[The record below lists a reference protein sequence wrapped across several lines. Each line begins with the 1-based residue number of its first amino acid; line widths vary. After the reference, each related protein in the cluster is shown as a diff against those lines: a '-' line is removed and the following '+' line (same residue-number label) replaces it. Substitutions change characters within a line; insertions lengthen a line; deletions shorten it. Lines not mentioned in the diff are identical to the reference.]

1 MHSKF
6 LTILILFNLIF
17 CQSLLNRAIG
27 ENIIFGSPRAYA
39 MGGTNSINGDNS
51 SLIKYNPSLMKR
63 AVNDKPLFIDF
74 QFNLNFNSERR
85 SILVKDYFGDFL
97 TYADYVHNVNVYN
110 YFQGGFIS
118 NINNFLAVGLSYLP
132 LASFNYDYIEEVRGS
147 TDIEDGDVGLKDPL
161 EGYHQFHS
169 SGNLNTISFGLS
181 FSNKTGRMKNINLGV
196 GFNQTLNMTIK
207 DEYRIDTLSTDF
219 ENLSL
224 ANSYFKEQS
233 LETLG
238 NFFSFGVSYSQK
250 DLLFSLNVE
259 GDLLI
264 QTQDFNSYNFI
275 DSLGII
281 SYLDSTNTNYIVQGL
296 NYYKPIQYHF
306 GVSYNPK
313 DNSDLTLSTEI
324 QYNQFDFPSIT
335 YFKDSYIYK
344 FGFEYIMPSDIP
356 IRAGLIYKQS
366 PMTVL
371 PDQSIITWG
380 SGGNYGRFAYDFSCS
395 YTFFDYYYPT
405 LFVVTNEE
413 YNNFDQII
421 ESNFSFI
428 LGVKYFLK

>member
-6 LTILILFNLIF
+6 LTIAIVCNFIF

-27 ENIIFGSPRAYA
+27 ENITFGSPRAYA

-51 SLIKYNPSLMKR
+51 SLIRYNPSLIQR
-63 AVNDKPLFIDF
+63 ALQDKPSFIDF
-74 QFNLNFNSERR
+74 QFNLNFHSERR

-97 TYADYVHNVNVYN
+97 TYADYVNNVNTYN

-118 NINNFLAVGLSYLP
+118 SVNNTLAVGVSLFGFSY
-132 LASFNYDYIEEVRGS
+132 SYQINKIN
-147 TDIEDGDVGLKDPL
+147 
-161 EGYHQFHS
+161 Q
-169 SGNLNTISFGLS
+169 LNFG
-181 FSNKTGRMKNINLGV
+181 I
-196 GFNQTLNMTIK
+196 GFNQTMNMSIK
-207 DEYRIDTLSTDF
+207 DEYRVDTLSTDF

-224 ANSYFKEQS
+224 ANNYFEDES

-238 NFFSFGVSYSQK
+238 NFPSFGLSYIEN
-250 DLLFSLNVE
+250 DILLSLNIE

-264 QTQDFNSYNFI
+264 QTQGFNSYNFI

-281 SYLDSTNTNYIVQGL
+281 SYLDDTNTNYILKGI
-296 NYYKPIQYHF
+296 NYYKPSQFSF
-306 GVSYNPK
+306 GISYNPK
-313 DNSDLTLSTEI
+313 DNSDLTISSEL
-324 QYNQFDFPSIT
+324 QYNQYNKFY

-344 FGFEYIMPSDIP
+344 FGFEYILPSDIP

-366 PMTVL
+366 PMNAL

-380 SGGNYGRFAYDFSCS
+380 SGGQYGQFAYDFSCS

-405 LFVVTNEE
+405 LFIVTDEE

-421 ESNFSFI
+421 DSKFSFI

>member
-6 LTILILFNLIF
+6 LTIIILFNFIF

-27 ENIIFGSPRAYA
+27 ENIVIGSPRAYA
-39 MGGTNSINGDNS
+39 MGGTNSINGENS
-51 SLIKYNPSLMKR
+51 SLIRYNPSLMKK
-63 AVNDKPLFIDF
+63 AVNDRPSFIDF

-97 TYADYVHNVNVYN
+97 TYADYVNNVNTYN

-118 NINNFLAVGLSYLP
+118 NVNDFIAVGLSYLP
-132 LASFNYDYIEEVRGS
+132 LASFNYDYIEEVRGRA
-147 TDIEDGDVGLKDPL
+147 DIEDGDVGLKDPL

-169 SGNLNTISFGLS
+169 SGNLNTVSFGLS
-181 FSNKTGRMKNINLGV
+181 YSYQINKMKYINFGV
-196 GFNQTLNMTIK
+196 GFNQTLNMSIK
-207 DEYRIDTLSTDF
+207 DEYRVDTLSTDF

-224 ANSYFKEQS
+224 ANNYFKDES

-238 NFFSFGVSYSQK
+238 NFASFGLSYIEN
-250 DLLFSLNVE
+250 DILLSINIE

-281 SYLDSTNTNYIVQGL
+281 SYLDDTNTNYILKGI
-296 NYYKPIQYHF
+296 NYYKPSQFSF
-306 GVSYNPK
+306 GISYNPK
-313 DNSDLTLSTEI
+313 DNSDLTISSEL
-324 QYNQFDFPSIT
+324 QYNQYNKFS
-335 YFKDSYIYK
+335 YFKDSYTYK
-344 FGFEYIMPSDIP
+344 FGFEYMLPSDIP

-366 PMTVL
+366 PMTIL

-380 SGGNYGRFAYDFSCS
+380 SGGGYGQFAYDFSCS

-405 LFVVTNEE
+405 LFIVTDEE
-413 YNNFDQII
+413 YDNFDQII
-421 ESNFSFI
+421 DSNFSFI